1 MKGEDDNDY
10 LFKIVI
16 IGDSSV
22 GKSNLLVRF
31 TRNEFNEKSKATIG
45 VDFGTKSIEINGKM
59 VTAQCWDTAGQERFR
74 AVTSGYYRGA
84 VGAMIV
90 YDITSKVTFKNVTR
104 WLNELREMADHD
116 ILIMMV
122 GNKCDLEQ
130 QREVPTKEAEVFAEA
145 NKISFLETSALNG
158 SNVNQAFETL
168 LREIYQMV
176 SKKKPHIDEGEW
188 MNTTGTNKP
197 TQPDPTKTSVIITA
211 EQQQST
217 DPSAQKPKKPCC

>member
-1 MKGEDDNDY
+1 MKGDEDNDY

-45 VDFGTKSIEINGKM
+45 VDFGTKSVEINGKL

-74 AVTSGYYRGA
+74 AVTNGYYRGA

-104 WLNELREMADHD
+104 WLNELREMADPD

-130 QREVPTKEAEVFAEA
+130 QREVATQEAAAFAEA

-158 SNVNQAFETL
+158 QNVSQSFENL
-168 LREIYQMV
+168 LTDIYNMV
-176 SKKKPHIDEGEW
+176 SKKKPLIDD
-188 MNTTGTNKP
+188 GTWLN
-197 TQPDPTKTSVIITA
+197 QPHHTEKIVPTA
-211 EQQQST
+211 EPESSQSI
-217 DPSAQKPKKPCC
+217 ANEPKKGCGC

>member
-1 MKGEDDNDY
+1 MKGDDDNDY

-16 IGDSSV
+16 IGDSAV

-45 VDFGTKSIEINGKM
+45 VDFGTKSIDINGKV

-90 YDITSKVTFKNVTR
+90 FDITSRVTFKNVTR
-104 WLNELREMADHD
+104 WLNELREMADPD

-130 QREVPTKEAEVFAEA
+130 QREVPSKEAESFAVA

-158 SNVNQAFETL
+158 QNVNQAFETL
-168 LREIYQMV
+168 LHEIYNTV
-176 SKKKPHIDEGEW
+176 SKKKPLLDEGEW
-188 MNTTGTNKP
+188 LNSPSRPGPSSTVVVTEQPPAQQTGGTNG
-197 TQPDPTKTSVIITA
+197 
-211 EQQQST
+211 
-217 DPSAQKPKKPCC
+217 KKDKKGCC

>member
-1 MKGEDDNDY
+1 MAESENDY

-31 TRNEFNEKSKATIG
+31 TRNEYNEKSKATIG
-45 VDFGTKSIEINGKM
+45 VDFGTKSIEIEGRT

-90 YDITSKVTFKNVTR
+90 YDITNKTSFKNVTR
-104 WLNELREMADHD
+104 WLNELREMADPE

-122 GNKCDLEQ
+122 GNKCDLEP
-130 QREVPTKEAEVFAEA
+130 QREVPTNEAKAFAEG
-145 NKISFLETSALNG
+145 NKISFLETSALT
-158 SNVNQAFETL
+158 SQNVNLAFETL
-168 LREIYQMV
+168 LTHIYNQQ
-176 SKKKPHIDEGEW
+176 SKRKGQFHLDDGSGLVKEQKPSSG
-188 MNTTGTNKP
+188 
-197 TQPDPTKTSVIITA
+197 TSVVLTP
-211 EQQQST
+211 EPGPSGST
-217 DPSAQKPKKPCC
+217 PPPVQKENCKC

>member
-1 MKGEDDNDY
+1 MKGEEDNDY

-45 VDFGTKSIEINGKM
+45 VDFGTKSVEINGKV

-90 YDITSKVTFKNVTR
+90 YDVTSKVTFKNVTR
-104 WLNELREMADHD
+104 WLNELREMADPD

-130 QREVPTKEAEVFAEA
+130 QREVATQEAASFAEA

-158 SNVNQAFETL
+158 QNVTQAFETL
-168 LREIYQMV
+168 LSEIYNMV
-176 SKKKPHIDEGEW
+176 SKKKPPIIDDGNWLNQPPPATSEVV
-188 MNTTGTNKP
+188 NVGTE
-197 TQPDPTKTSVIITA
+197 QTS
-211 EQQQST
+211 ST
-217 DPSAQKPKKPCC
+217 EPPKKKGCC

>member
-1 MKGEDDNDY
+1 MVSEGEHDY

-31 TRNEFNEKSKATIG
+31 TRNEYNDRSKATIG
-45 VDFGTKSIEINGKM
+45 VDFGTKSIEIEGRT

-90 YDITSKVTFKNVTR
+90 YDITNKTSFKNVTR
-104 WLNELREMADHD
+104 WLNELREMADPE

-122 GNKCDLEQ
+122 GNKCDLEP
-130 QREVPTKEAEVFAEA
+130 QREVPTNEAKAFAEG
-145 NKISFLETSALNG
+145 NKISFLETSALTAQ
-158 SNVNQAFETL
+158 NVNLSFETL
-168 LREIYQMV
+168 LKQIY
-176 SKKKPHIDEGEW
+176 S
-188 MNTTGTNKP
+188 
-197 TQPDPTKTSVIITA
+197 
-211 EQQQST
+211 QQIGR
-217 DPSAQKPKKPCC
+217 KPKIPNIDQGDDLVKDYKPSSSASVVLTPDTPAQPGAAQPEKKGCC

>member
-1 MKGEDDNDY
+1 MKGDDDNDY

-31 TRNEFNEKSKATIG
+31 TRNEFHEKSKATIG
-45 VDFGTKSIEINGKM
+45 VDFGTKSMEINGKI

-74 AVTSGYYRGA
+74 AVTSGYYKGA

-104 WLNELREMADHD
+104 WLNELREMADPE
-116 ILIMMV
+116 ILIMMI

-130 QREVPTKEAEVFAEA
+130 QREVPTKEAETFAEV
-145 NKISFLETSALNG
+145 NKISFLETSALSGN
-158 SNVNQAFETL
+158 NVNQAFEGL
-168 LREIYQMV
+168 LHEIFKMV
-176 SKKKPHIDEGEW
+176 SKKKPLLDDGTW
-188 MNTTGTNKP
+188 LNTPNSKP
-197 TQPDPTKTSVIITA
+197 ATSNTVSITPTPESNT
-211 EQQQST
+211 
-217 DPSAQKPKKPCC
+217 PSANPEAQNKCKC

>member
-1 MKGEDDNDY
+1 MKSEDDNDY

-45 VDFGTKSIEINGKM
+45 VDFGTKSIEINNKT

-130 QREVPTKEAEVFAEA
+130 QREVPTKEAEAFAEA

-168 LREIYQMV
+168 LHEIYKMV
-176 SKKKPHIDEGEW
+176 SKKKPLLDEGEW
-188 MNTTGTNKP
+188 MNSGSNIKPPTPTT
-197 TQPDPTKTSVIITA
+197 QSIIITPP
-211 EQQQST
+211 EQQPT
-217 DPSAQKPKKPCC
+217 DTTQKKKGCAC

>member
-1 MKGEDDNDY
+1 MKGDDDNDY

-31 TRNEFNEKSKATIG
+31 TRNEFHEKSKATIG
-45 VDFGTKSIEINGKM
+45 VDFGTKSIEISGKI

-104 WLNELREMADHD
+104 WLNELREMADPD

-130 QREVPTKEAEVFAEA
+130 QREVPTKEAELFAEA
-145 NKISFLETSALNG
+145 NKISFLETSALSG
-158 SNVNQAFETL
+158 SNVNQAFETIL
-168 LREIYQMV
+168 HEIFKMV
-176 SKKKPHIDEGEW
+176 SKKKPLLDEGSW
-188 MNTTGTNKP
+188 LSTPNNKP
-197 TQPDPTKTSVIITA
+197 PTASTAVTLTPDEHPTS
-211 EQQQST
+211 ST
-217 DPSAQKPKKPCC
+217 PAPPKEKCSC

>member
-1 MKGEDDNDY
+1 MKGDDDNDY

-45 VDFGTKSIEINGKM
+45 VDFGTKSIQINGKT

-90 YDITSKVTFKNVTR
+90 YDISSRVTFKNVTR
-104 WLNELREMADHD
+104 WLNELREMADPD

-122 GNKCDLEQ
+122 GNKCDLEH
-130 QREVPTKEAEVFAEA
+130 QREVPTQEAEAFAQA

-168 LREIYQMV
+168 LREIYNMV
-176 SKKKPHIDEGEW
+176 SKKKPLLDDGEW
-188 MNTTGTNKP
+188 MNAPSKP
-197 TQPDPTKTSVIITA
+197 PAAGQAVVLSTS
-211 EQQQST
+211 EQQQSQQQQ
-217 DPSAQKPKKPCC
+217 PQPQQPQKKKGCC